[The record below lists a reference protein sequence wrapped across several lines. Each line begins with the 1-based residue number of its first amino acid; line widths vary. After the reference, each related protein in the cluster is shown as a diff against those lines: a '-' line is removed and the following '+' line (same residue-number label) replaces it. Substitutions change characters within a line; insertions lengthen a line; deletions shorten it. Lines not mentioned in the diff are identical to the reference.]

1 MPEFLKRVLVTG
13 SSGFIGSHLVE
24 EFTSN
29 GVAVVGVDRIIS
41 GIHSGN
47 SLVEEHKGDIGDK
60 ELMKKL
66 VSVVDRVIH
75 LAAKPSVPDSWLTPD
90 LTFNENVVKTSILVD
105 ICNQEGVPLYAAS
118 SSSIYGYHGT
128 LNNPYQ
134 PISPYGVS
142 KAAIEL
148 LINAYKDQKG
158 LAGGIFRF
166 FNVYGPRHRI
176 RVANPPVVARI
187 MDCLKENKTFP
198 IYGDGLQSRDFTYV
212 KDLTKVIYEFVVA
225 YSTLPEPIEVSFQK
239 TISLNH
245 LIETIEQVTG
255 QSLVTERLPERI
267 GDIRTSGADGR
278 MNYYLADLPQATPLD
293 LAISATWSW
302 HNQISD

>member
-1 MPEFLKRVLVTG
+1 MPEFLERVLVTG
-13 SSGFIGSHLVE
+13 SSGFIGSHLIE

-41 GIHSGN
+41 GIHSEN
-47 SLVEEHKGDIGDK
+47 SLVEEHMGDVGDQ
-60 ELMKKL
+60 ELMRKL
-66 VSVVDRVIH
+66 ILGVDRVIH

-90 LTFNENVVKTSILVD
+90 LTLNENVVKTSILVD
-105 ICNQEGVPLYAAS
+105 ICNQEEVPFYAAS

-128 LNNPYQ
+128 LDNPYR

-148 LINAYKDQKG
+148 LINAYHNQKG

-245 LIETIEQVTG
+245 LIKSIEKVTG
-255 QSLVTERLPERI
+255 RTLEIEKFPERL
-267 GDIRTSGADGR
+267 GDIRTSGADGQ
-278 MNYYLADLPQATPLD
+278 MLKHLPILPQPTPLEYA
-293 LAISATWSW
+293 LNRTWNW
-302 HNQISD
+302 HLGL